1 MTHTVD
7 YCLAKDSEDNDQGN
21 LKDYRF
27 SKKMY
32 ERRICCLSVVI
43 LLLVIGAAVMAYF
56 LYGFYTANIN
66 LNQRLMNENDCRDG
80 LVSTTT
86 TTFQILNSKAVAFA
100 AVTTLNKIKIKL
112 N

>member
-1 MTHTVD
+1 MPHTVD
-7 YCLAKDSEDNDQGN
+7 YSLAKDSDDNDQGN
-21 LKDYRF
+21 QKDYIF
-27 SKKMY
+27 NYKKMY

-56 LYGFYTANIN
+56 LYGFYTANIT

-86 TTFQILNSKAVAFA
+86 TTTFQILNSKAVGFA
-100 AVTTLNKIKIKL
+100 AVIIPK
-112 N
+112 